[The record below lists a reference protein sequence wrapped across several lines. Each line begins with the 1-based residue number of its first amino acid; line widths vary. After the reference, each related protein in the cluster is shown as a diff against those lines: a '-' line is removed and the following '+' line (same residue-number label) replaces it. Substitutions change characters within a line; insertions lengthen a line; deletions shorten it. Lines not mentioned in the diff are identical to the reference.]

1 MYRAVA
7 AKVKGFAAQDLAST
21 PWDMATTNWVAPAV
35 FDSLC
40 RAAAA
45 KVQAFSAHP
54 RLGVLLGPARVP
66 RLGVR
71 LGPARGPRLG
81 VQLGPAR
88 GLQLD
93 VQLGPARGLQLGV
106 SYMSRVRDIIKVDVA
121 FDGDATVCAA
131 AEVCYTCF
139 EGDTST
145 VGMQLISAA
154 CSLLQRSGAP
164 ASSTTRAWSA
174 CS

>member
-7 AKVKGFAAQDLAST
+7 AKAKGFTAQDLAST
-21 PWDMATTNWVAPAV
+21 PWDMATMNWVPPAV

-71 LGPARGPRLG
+71 LGPARGLRLG

-106 SYMSRVRDIIKVDVA
+106 QCMSRVRDIIKVDVA
-121 FDGDATVCAA
+121 FNGDATVYAA
-131 AEVCYTCF
+131 IEVF
-139 EGDTST
+139 A
-145 VGMQLISAA
+145 QAKIQ
-154 CSLLQRSGAP
+154 CSSGGP
-164 ASSTTRAWSA
+164 ASRRCRPHASTAK
-174 CS
+174 